1 MKFFHQPKVPEK
13 AQMTRT
19 KALRVRT
26 TTDKE
31 IFEFIETGFEY
42 VCDLDEATF
51 FRSSSSIKKWLES
64 AKNC

>member
-31 IFEFIETGFEY
+31 IFEFIETGFEHIY
-42 VCDLDEATF
+42 DLDEATF
-51 FRSSSSIKKWLES
+51 FRSPSNIQKWLES
-64 AKNC
+64 PENC